1 MFVCLV
7 DAKFNMT
14 AKVLTP
20 LSATPDSTGHYVN
33 IQDED
38 TGEIKQVWVA
48 DQNASEAGEQAR
60 LIRCM
65 VRPVVTNGVTG
76 GGTMETF
83 TKDGLHE
90 IMEFIHMK
98 FPASEVITDS
108 DRIVEI
114 RNDKGVLLWAEE
126 KSNNDPSTF
135 KPTIFDV
142 VGVAPI
148 IDPFGMHVENLAYL
162 KRAGVQSSGA

>member
-14 AKVLTP
+14 AKVLSP
-20 LSATPDSTGHYVN
+20 LSTIQDATGHYVN
-33 IQDED
+33 IQDDD

-48 DQNASEAGEQAR
+48 DQDAVEAGEQSR

-76 GGTMETF
+76 GGSMEHF
-83 TKDGLHE
+83 TKDGIHE
-90 IMEFIHMK
+90 VMEFIHMK
-98 FPASEVITDS
+98 FPSSEVLTDS
-108 DRIVEI
+108 DRITEI
-114 RNDKGVLLWAEE
+114 RNQDGVLLWAEE
-126 KSNNDPSTF
+126 ISNGNPATF
-135 KPTIFDV
+135 KGTVFDV

-148 IDPFGMHVENLAYL
+148 IDPFGTHVENLAYL
-162 KRAGVQSSGA
+162 KRTGVQNGS

>member
-1 MFVCLV
+1 MFVCLI

-20 LSATPDSTGHYVN
+20 LSTVPDASGHYVTV
-33 IQDED
+33 QDED

-76 GGTMETF
+76 GGTMEHF
-83 TKDGLHE
+83 NPDGIHE

-98 FPASEVITDS
+98 YPAGEVLTDS
-108 DRIVEI
+108 DRITEI
-114 RNDKGVLLWAEE
+114 RNQDGVLLWAEE
-126 KSNNDPSTF
+126 ISNGDPDTF
-135 KPTIFDV
+135 KGTVFDV

-162 KRAGVQSSGA
+162 KRTGVQNAS